1 MEKKCFTWFRIVTKI
16 IFLMR
21 QHERHERWRR
31 YYLVRVR
38 TEFHASLLQNFHLPT
53 YTCFSENWDLGIRG
67 KKKSKLGKVIKR
79 PKMREIYDLQSTQ
92 FRLLLKWLCHK
103 NRLTSFS
110 SPVNASLWICHHIE
124 IPPQFHHLPSHY
136 QPHSLLTSP
145 RCHLSLQFSNF
156 QQFAKVSETGNCVLK
171 RRGDRV

>member
-1 MEKKCFTWFRIVTKI
+1 MNDMNVEGGTILLELEQSFMLHFYRFSIYLPISIFRKTQVWYQ
-16 IFLMR
+16 R
-21 QHERHERWRR
+21 
-31 YYLVRVR
+31 
-38 TEFHASLLQNFHLPT
+38 
-53 YTCFSENWDLGIRG
+53 